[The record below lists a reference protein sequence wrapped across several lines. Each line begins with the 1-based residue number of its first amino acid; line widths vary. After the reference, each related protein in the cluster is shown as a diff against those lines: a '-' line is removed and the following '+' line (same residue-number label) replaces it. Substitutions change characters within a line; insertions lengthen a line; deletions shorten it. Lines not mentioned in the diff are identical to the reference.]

1 MGDKMIR
8 SGIRIVFHILI
19 DVVIVLAIIQIF
31 ITSYNFFYNV
41 FTDRPASYTESAQV
55 QVIIPP
61 DSTTVEI
68 VDILE
73 EDGLVEDKY
82 VMLAKIYISSYHGKL
97 MPGTYVLSK
106 SMTQS
111 QILDALTHTEK
122 EDTNTG
128 S

>member
-1 MGDKMIR
+1 MGDKVIR

-31 ITSYNFFYNV
+31 ITSYNFFYSV
-41 FTDRPASYTESAQV
+41 FTDRPASYTESTQV

-73 EDGLVEDKY
+73 ENGLVEDKY
-82 VMLAKIYISSYHGKL
+82 VMLAKIYISSYHGKM

-111 QILDALTHTEK
+111 EILDVLTHTEK
-122 EDTNTG
+122 EDTNSG

>member
-1 MGDKMIR
+1 MGDKVIR

-31 ITSYNFFYNV
+31 ITAYNFFYSV
-41 FTDRPASYTESAQV
+41 FTDRPASYTESTQV

-73 EDGLVEDKY
+73 ENGLVEDKY
-82 VMLAKIYISSYHGKL
+82 VMLAKIYISSYHGKM

-111 QILDALTHTEK
+111 EILDVLTHTEK
-122 EDTNTG
+122 EDTNSG